1 MICLIFGWACLYA
14 VFFAFLRLKSIF
26 RRTEFLDTYLAL
38 TAIAIDLLF
47 NVYANKA
54 LKRQS
59 FRSKTSLF
67 WVVGLFIRGLLRG
80 IGPWAGLN
88 PKQFRI
94 RINFLTER
102 LD

>member
-1 MICLIFGWACLYA
+1 MSHA
-14 VFFAFLRLKSIF
+14 VFFTFYDYNPSLRITGILAA
-26 RRTEFLDTYLAL
+26 YLAL
-38 TAIAIDLLF
+38 AGIAIDLLF

-59 FRSKTSLF
+59 FRSNTSPFL
-67 WVVGLFIRGLLRG
+67 VVGLFIRRVLRG

-94 RINFLTER
+94 RLNSLTER
-102 LD
+102 LVSC